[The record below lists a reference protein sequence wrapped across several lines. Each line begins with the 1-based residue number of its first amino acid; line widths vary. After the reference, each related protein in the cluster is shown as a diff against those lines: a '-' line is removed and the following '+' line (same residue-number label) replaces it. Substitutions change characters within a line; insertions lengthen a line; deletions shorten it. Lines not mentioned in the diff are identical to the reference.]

1 MICSDLKRIPA
12 LLSFALL
19 CLVLSASGANAAE
32 KRLAS
37 PDGKAVIAV
46 TDAGGLSYSV
56 FLDGRKVVDKSRFGI
71 VADGVDLGADV
82 MLKKSSSRRIREKYS
97 MFGGHSQADN
107 DCRETTLSVRSA
119 GGETYELD
127 VRAYNDG
134 VALRSRLPAKPG
146 RKINGEATEWKM
158 SGNPL
163 AWFQTDFGSYE
174 GLFQSSRPEDF
185 SSGRRI
191 PLPITF
197 TLTGGGYALVT
208 EANLLNYSD
217 LGVQVSADHSLQAYF
232 HASPNGWTT
241 DDAVVQPWRVTLLA
255 RNLNALVNSD
265 LIRNLCPAAPP
276 ELAKAAWIQPG
287 RSSWQWWSSGDPVY
301 SEQHQWVD

>member
-1 MICSDLKRIPA
+1 MKTIPA

-19 CLVLSASGANAAE
+19 CLVLSASGSNAAE

-46 TDAGGLSYSV
+46 TDAGGLSYSM

-127 VRAYNDG
+127 VRAY
-134 VALRSRLPAKPG
+134 RS
-146 RKINGEATEWKM
+146 EE
-158 SGNPL
+158 
-163 AWFQTDFGSYE
+163 
-174 GLFQSSRPEDF
+174 
-185 SSGRRI
+185 RRV
-191 PLPITF
+191 
-197 TLTGGGYALVT
+197 GK
-208 EANLLNYSD
+208 E
-217 LGVQVSADHSLQAYF
+217 
-232 HASPNGWTT
+232 
-241 DDAVVQPWRVTLLA
+241 
-255 RNLNALVNSD
+255 
-265 LIRNLCPAAPP
+265 C
-276 ELAKAAWIQPG
+276 
-287 RSSWQWWSSGDPVY
+287 RS
-301 SEQHQWVD
+301 